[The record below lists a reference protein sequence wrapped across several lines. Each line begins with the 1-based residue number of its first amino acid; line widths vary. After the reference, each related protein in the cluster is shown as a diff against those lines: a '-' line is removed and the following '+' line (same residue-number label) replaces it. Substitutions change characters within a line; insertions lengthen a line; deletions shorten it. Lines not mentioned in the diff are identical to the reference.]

1 MKKLFLIII
10 SALLLSSC
18 EKLFFEKDLQSTD
31 PFVNFDYLW
40 SQIDQKYSYF
50 TYKDLNWDEIKT
62 EYRSQLYEEMTQ
74 EELFDVM
81 ANMMNELKDD
91 HSNLISDFNISRYN
105 LPLLH
110 QANYSQHVIQKYY
123 IPHYKTTGGF
133 THDLIENKNIGY
145 IRYSSFSIEI
155 TPDQLSYLTNYYKD
169 TDGLILDLRSN
180 GGGSVTNIP
189 IILEAF
195 CNQRTLA
202 AHSIHRNGPRRDSFG
217 PKEPIHIL
225 KGGGTIYQ
233 KPVMVLIDRYSY
245 SATTF
250 FSLCTKAFDQ
260 IQLVGD
266 TTGGGGGLPNGGE
279 LPNGW
284 KYRFSISQIL
294 DLQGN
299 NYAESGVP
307 PDVVA
312 FFNWNDMTKDEII
325 EAAIETIYEQKKKGQ

>member
-1 MKKLFLIII
+1 MKKIILIII
-10 SALLLSSC
+10 TVLVFSSC
-18 EKLFFEKDLQSTD
+18 EKLFFEKDLQSVD
-31 PFVNFDYLW
+31 PYVNFDYLW

-50 TYKDLNWDEIKT
+50 TFKDVNWDEVKVR
-62 EYRSQLYEEMTQ
+62 YRAQLSKDMSQEA
-74 EELFDVM
+74 LFDVM

-91 HSNLISDFNISRYN
+91 HTNLISDFNISRYD

-110 QANYSQHVIQKYY
+110 ESNYSEHVVQKYY
-123 IPHYKTTGGF
+123 IPNYKTIGGF
-133 THDLIENKNIGY
+133 THNKILNSNIGY
-145 IRYSSFSIEI
+145 IRYSSFSNEI
-155 TPDQLSYLTNYYKD
+155 TPEQMSYLTNYYKD
-169 TDGLILDLRSN
+169 TDGLILDLRYN

-195 CNQRTLA
+195 SNARTLA
-202 AHSIHRNGPRRDSFG
+202 AYTIHRNGPGRDEFG
-217 PKEPIHIL
+217 NRETIHIL
-225 KGGGTIYQ
+225 KGSGLIYQ

-250 FSLCTKAFDQ
+250 FSVCTKAFDH

-266 TTGGGGGLPNGGE
+266 TTGGGGGLPNGGQ

-284 KYRFSISQIL
+284 FYRFSVSQIL

-307 PDVVA
+307 PDFVA
-312 FFNWNDMTKDEII
+312 TFNWNDMTKDEII
-325 EAAIETIYEQKKKGQ
+325 EAAIDIIYDQKKKGK